1 MIYVFIHNQETV
13 VDVFLFSKDDRR
25 ILCIMF
31 DKVLLQNRRN
41 LSCHDF
47 CSYSSFSFGQHQQ
60 DTFIYIIINQYQSFV
75 CRTYKISCKHISIK
89 NLPIIKDAFYWR

>member
-41 LSCHDF
+41 C
-47 CSYSSFSFGQHQQ
+47 
-60 DTFIYIIINQYQSFV
+60 V
-75 CRTYKISCKHISIK
+75 PR
-89 NLPIIKDAFYWR
+89 KDLTR